1 MKKETFDSG
10 KYFKIQRKAILERIN
25 HFKNKLYLEFGG
37 KIFNDFHASRILP
50 GFEPDMKLKMLLG
63 LKRKIEVVVVTNSND
78 IILNKARGDIAISY
92 QDEVKRLIDVFRKMG
107 FSVSGVV
114 LSFYK
119 ENLV

>member
-1 MKKETFDSG
+1 MNFSVST
-10 KYFKIQRKAILERIN
+10 LEEDLLPN
-25 HFKNKLYLEFGG
+25 YL
-37 KIFNDFHASRILP
+37 
-50 GFEPDMKLKMLLG
+50 
-63 LKRKIEVVVVTNSND
+63 KIEVNSSF
-78 IILNKARGDIAISY
+78 GDIAISY